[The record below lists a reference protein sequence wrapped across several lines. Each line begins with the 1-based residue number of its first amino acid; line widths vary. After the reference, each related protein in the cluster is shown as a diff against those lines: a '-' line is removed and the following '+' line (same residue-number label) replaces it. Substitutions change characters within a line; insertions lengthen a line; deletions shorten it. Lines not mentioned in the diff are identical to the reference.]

1 VPHITETERRRTM
14 DHSLEVDRRIRWA
27 IALGALVLALALVS
41 EPGALWAQGAGC
53 AGTAIQFTS
62 LDNLLKTAWEYLT
75 SGAVIRIMAAAF
87 IIAGVAGM
95 IGRRP
100 SVAIIGLLAGA
111 VTAFVPTILEK
122 LITQNTATALQICG

>member
-1 VPHITETERRRTM
+1 MNHSREADQRTRRAT
-14 DHSLEVDRRIRWA
+14 
-27 IALGALVLALALVS
+27 ALGTLVLALVLAL
-41 EPGALWAQGAGC
+41 EPGGLWAQGAGC

-100 SVAIIGLLAGA
+100 SVAIIALLAGA
-111 VTAFVPTILEK
+111 VTAFVPTILGT
-122 LITQNTATALQICG
+122 LISQNTAAALQICG

>member
-1 VPHITETERRRTM
+1 MEHSREAEPKARRAM
-14 DHSLEVDRRIRWA
+14 
-27 IALGALVLALALVS
+27 ALGTLVLALALASV
-41 EPGALWAQGAGC
+41 PGVLWARGAGC

-87 IIAGVAGM
+87 IIVGVAGM

-100 SVAIIGLLAGA
+100 SVAVIGILAGA
-111 VTAFVPTILEK
+111 VTAFVPTILGT
-122 LITQNTATALQICG
+122 LISQNTATTLNICG

>member
-1 VPHITETERRRTM
+1 VVAATPM
-14 DHSLEVDRRIRWA
+14 S
-27 IALGALVLALALVS
+27 
-41 EPGALWAQGAGC
+41 LWAQGAGC

>member
-1 VPHITETERRRTM
+1 MDQPLETDRMARR
-14 DHSLEVDRRIRWA
+14 A
-27 IALGALVLALALVS
+27 IALGALVLALALVW
-41 EPGALWAQGAGC
+41 EPGGLWAQGAGC

-122 LITQNTATALQICG
+122 LISQNTTTTLNICG

>member
-1 VPHITETERRRTM
+1 MEGSGEAKGKAGET
-14 DHSLEVDRRIRWA
+14 LAFWA
-27 IALGALVLALALVS
+27 LVLVLALAVDPAL
-41 EPGALWAQGAGC
+41 LWAQGAGC
-53 AGTAIQFTS
+53 AGTAMQFTS

-100 SVAIIGLLAGA
+100 SVAVIGLLAGA

-122 LITQNTATALQICG
+122 LISQNATTALQICG

>member
-1 VPHITETERRRTM
+1 M
-14 DHSLEVDRRIRWA
+14 DHSLEVDRKAQRA
-27 IALGALVLALALVS
+27 LALGALVLALALVS
-41 EPGALWAQGAGC
+41 EPGVLWAQGAGC

-100 SVAIIGLLAGA
+100 SVAILGLLAGA

-122 LITQNTATALQICG
+122 LISQNTATTLNICG

>member
-1 VPHITETERRRTM
+1 MEHSREAEPKARRAM
-14 DHSLEVDRRIRWA
+14 
-27 IALGALVLALALVS
+27 ALGTLVLALALASV
-41 EPGALWAQGAGC
+41 PGVLWAQGAGC

-87 IIAGVAGM
+87 IIVGVAGM

-100 SVAIIGLLAGA
+100 
-111 VTAFVPTILEK
+111 
-122 LITQNTATALQICG
+122 

>member
-1 VPHITETERRRTM
+1 MEGSGEVKGKARET
-14 DHSLEVDRRIRWA
+14 LAFW
-27 IALGALVLALALVS
+27 ALVLALALAVD
-41 EPGALWAQGAGC
+41 PALLWAQGAGC
-53 AGTAIQFTS
+53 AGTAMQFTS

-100 SVAIIGLLAGA
+100 SVAVIGLLAGA

-122 LITQNTATALQICG
+122 LISQNAATALQICG

>member
-1 VPHITETERRRTM
+1 M
-14 DHSLEVDRRIRWA
+14 DHSLEVDRRMRWA
-27 IALGALVLALALVS
+27 IELGALVLALALAL
-41 EPGALWAQGAGC
+41 EPGGLWAQGAGC

>member
-1 VPHITETERRRTM
+1 MDQPLETDRMARR
-14 DHSLEVDRRIRWA
+14 A
-27 IALGALVLALALVS
+27 IALGALVLALALVW
-41 EPGALWAQGAGC
+41 EPGGLWAQGAGC

-122 LITQNTATALQICG
+122 LISQNTASTLNICG

>member
-1 VPHITETERRRTM
+1 MEHSREAEPTARRAM
-14 DHSLEVDRRIRWA
+14 
-27 IALGALVLALALVS
+27 ALGTLVLALALASV
-41 EPGALWAQGAGC
+41 PGVLWAQGAGC

-87 IIAGVAGM
+87 IIVGVAGM

-100 SVAIIGLLAGA
+100 SVAVIGILAGA
-111 VTAFVPTILEK
+111 VTAFVPTILGT
-122 LITQNTATALQICG
+122 LISQNTATTLNICG

>member
-1 VPHITETERRRTM
+1 MWT
-14 DHSLEVDRRIRWA
+14 
-27 IALGALVLALALVS
+27 ALVLAVVVAVG
-41 EPGALWAQGAGC
+41 PPVVVWAQGAGC

-62 LDNLLKTAWEYLT
+62 LDNLLRTAWEYLT

-100 SVAIIGLLAGA
+100 SVAVIGLLAGA
-111 VTAFVPTILEK
+111 VTAFVPTILGA
-122 LITQNTATALQICG
+122 LISQNTATALQICG

>member
-1 VPHITETERRRTM
+1 MEGSGEAKGKAGET
-14 DHSLEVDRRIRWA
+14 LAFW
-27 IALGALVLALALVS
+27 ALVLALALAVD
-41 EPGALWAQGAGC
+41 PAVLWAQGAGC
-53 AGTAIQFTS
+53 AGTAMQFTS

-100 SVAIIGLLAGA
+100 SVAVIGLLAGA

-122 LITQNTATALQICG
+122 LISQNATTALQICG

>member
-1 VPHITETERRRTM
+1 M
-14 DHSLEVDRRIRWA
+14 DHPLKVDRRTRRA
-27 IALGALVLALALVS
+27 IALGALVLGLALVS
-41 EPGALWAQGAGC
+41 EPGVLWAQGAGC

-87 IIAGVAGM
+87 IIVGVAGM

-100 SVAIIGLLAGA
+100 SVAVIGILAGA

>member
-1 VPHITETERRRTM
+1 MEHSREAEQRARR
-14 DHSLEVDRRIRWA
+14 A
-27 IALGALVLALALVS
+27 IALGALVLALALTL
-41 EPGALWAQGAGC
+41 EPGTVWAQAGC

-62 LDNLLKTAWEYLT
+62 LDNLLRTAWEYLT

-100 SVAIIGLLAGA
+100 SVAVIGLLAGA
-111 VTAFVPTILEK
+111 VTAFVPTILGA
-122 LITQNTATALQICG
+122 LISQNTATALQICG

>member
-1 VPHITETERRRTM
+1 MSDSVKVSQRAER
-14 DHSLEVDRRIRWA
+14 A
-27 IALGALVLALALVS
+27 IACGVFLLALVVTA
-41 EPGALWAQGAGC
+41 EPEALWAQGAGC
-53 AGTAIQFTS
+53 AGTAMQFTS

-100 SVAIIGLLAGA
+100 SVAVIGLLAGA

-122 LITQNTATALQICG
+122 LISQNAATALQICG

>member
-1 VPHITETERRRTM
+1 MNDFNGKGRAQKR
-14 DHSLEVDRRIRWA
+14 A
-27 IALGALVLALALVS
+27 IAWTALVLTLIVAGL
-41 EPGALWAQGAGC
+41 PNALWAQGAGC
-53 AGTAIQFTS
+53 GGTAIQFTS

-87 IIAGVAGM
+87 IIVGVAGM

-100 SVAIIGLLAGA
+100 SVAVIGLLAGA

>member
-1 VPHITETERRRTM
+1 MEHTGEAEQKAQR
-14 DHSLEVDRRIRWA
+14 A
-27 IALGALVLALALVS
+27 IALGVLMLALTLTL
-41 EPGALWAQGAGC
+41 EPGVIWAQGAGC

-62 LDNLLKTAWEYLT
+62 LDNLLRTAWEYLT

-100 SVAIIGLLAGA
+100 SVAVIGLLAGA
-111 VTAFVPTILEK
+111 VTAFVPTILGA
-122 LITQNTATALQICG
+122 LIAQNTATALQICG

>member
-1 VPHITETERRRTM
+1 MTRSWGRADQQGPRAIT
-14 DHSLEVDRRIRWA
+14 WA
-27 IALGALVLALALVS
+27 TLAVMLTLAGIPTVV
-41 EPGALWAQGAGC
+41 WAQGAGC
-53 AGTAIQFTS
+53 GGTAIQLSS

-100 SVAIIGLLAGA
+100 SVAVIGILAGA

-122 LITQNTATALQICG
+122 LIAQNAATALQICG

>member
-1 VPHITETERRRTM
+1 MEGSGEVKGKARET
-14 DHSLEVDRRIRWA
+14 LAFWA
-27 IALGALVLALALVS
+27 LALALALAVD
-41 EPGALWAQGAGC
+41 PALLWAQGAGC
-53 AGTAIQFTS
+53 AGTAMQFTS

-122 LITQNTATALQICG
+122 LISQNATTALQICG

>member
-1 VPHITETERRRTM
+1 MRRSSSAADQRGQRAITWATLAMMLTLAWLPTM
-14 DHSLEVDRRIRWA
+14 LS
-27 IALGALVLALALVS
+27 
-41 EPGALWAQGAGC
+41 AQGAGC
-53 AGTAIQFTS
+53 GGTAIQFTS

-111 VTAFVPTILEK
+111 VTAFVPTLLGT
-122 LITQNTATALQICG
+122 LIAQNTATTLQICG

>member
-1 VPHITETERRRTM
+1 M
-14 DHSLEVDRRIRWA
+14 DHSLEVNRRARRA
-27 IALGALVLALALVS
+27 IALGALVLALALAS
-41 EPGALWAQGAGC
+41 EPAVLWAQGAGC
-53 AGTAIQFTS
+53 GGTAIQFTN

-111 VTAFVPTILEK
+111 VTAFVPTILGT
-122 LITQNTATALQICG
+122 LISQNTATALQICG

>member
-1 VPHITETERRRTM
+1 MNGLNGRDRAKKRAITCT
-14 DHSLEVDRRIRWA
+14 
-27 IALGALVLALALVS
+27 ALVLTLIVAGL
-41 EPGALWAQGAGC
+41 PNALWAQGAGC
-53 AGTAIQFTS
+53 AGTAMQFTS

-100 SVAIIGLLAGA
+100 SVAVIGLLAGA

-122 LITQNTATALQICG
+122 LISQNATTALQICG

>member
-1 VPHITETERRRTM
+1 MNHSREADQRTRRAT
-14 DHSLEVDRRIRWA
+14 
-27 IALGALVLALALVS
+27 ALGTLVLALVLAL
-41 EPGALWAQGAGC
+41 EPGGLWAQGAGC

-111 VTAFVPTILEK
+111 VTAFVPTILGT
-122 LITQNTATALQICG
+122 LISQNTATALQICG

>member
-1 VPHITETERRRTM
+1 MWT
-14 DHSLEVDRRIRWA
+14 
-27 IALGALVLALALVS
+27 ALVLALVVAVGS
-41 EPGALWAQGAGC
+41 PAVVWAQGAGC

-62 LDNLLKTAWEYLT
+62 LDNLLRTAWEYLT

-100 SVAIIGLLAGA
+100 SVAVIGLLAGA
-111 VTAFVPTILEK
+111 VTAFVPTILGA
-122 LITQNTATALQICG
+122 LISQNTATALQICG

>member
-1 VPHITETERRRTM
+1 MRTPGTWFAAAF
-14 DHSLEVDRRIRWA
+14 V
-27 IALGALVLALALVS
+27 ALGFLLAVAAIPTPV
-41 EPGALWAQGAGC
+41 WAQGSGC
-53 AGTAIQFTS
+53 GGTAIQFTS

-100 SVAIIGLLAGA
+100 SVAVIGLLAGA
-111 VTAFVPTILEK
+111 VTAFVPTILGT
-122 LITQNTATALQICG
+122 LIAQNTATALQICG

>member
-1 VPHITETERRRTM
+1 MMEGSGEAKGKARET
-14 DHSLEVDRRIRWA
+14 LAFWV
-27 IALGALVLALALVS
+27 LVLALALAVD
-41 EPGALWAQGAGC
+41 PALLWAQGAGC